1 MSSELVQQM
10 EGKEK
15 GDRFNIT
22 SPAYLPLEPS
32 KPNRLMIIV
41 LSFALAIG
49 ISTAFVAFQEY
60 IDDSIKT
67 PNQLKQLT
75 NTPIFSNISYIE
87 SDDEKREKRVKKL
100 IWAAVAVTCVAIALL
115 IIDQFFMEL
124 DQAWEVVVERIML
137 IA

>member
-1 MSSELVQQM
+1 
-10 EGKEK
+10 
-15 GDRFNIT
+15 
-22 SPAYLPLEPS
+22 
-32 KPNRLMIIV
+32 V

-75 NTPIFSNISYIE
+75 NTPIFSTISYIE

-100 IWAAVAVTCVAIALL
+100 IWAAVAVSCIAIALL

-124 DQAWEVVVERIML
+124 DQAWEVVVERIMM